1 MVRPIVKDVL
11 LLGRRAEAA
20 VEADLPV
27 VQDLMDTL
35 RAHTGHCVGLAANMI
50 GVNKR
55 IIVVDGGGVPFP
67 MLNPVIRKRMG
78 EPYEA
83 EEGCLS
89 HSGTRRT
96 LRYPSI
102 EVEFQNLSLQTC
114 RQNQPCVPPCVPSC
128 SSPCFLRQATEA

>member
-1 MVRPIVKDVL
+1 MVRPIIKDVL

-55 IIVVDGGGVPFP
+55 IIAVNTGFLFLV
-67 MLNPVIRKRMG
+67 MLNPTITKGG
-78 EPYEA
+78 EIYET

-89 HSGTRRT
+89 IPGIRKARRFRT
-96 LRYPSI
+96 ITVRY
-102 EVEFQNLSLQTC
+102 QDRTMTW
-114 RQNQPCVPPCVPSC
+114 R
-128 SSPCFLRQATEA
+128 TETFTGYTAQIIQHEIDHCNGVLV

>member
-1 MVRPIVKDVL
+1 MVRPIIKDVL

-89 HSGTRRT
+89 LSGTRKTKRWKIF
-96 LRYPSI
+96 SGK
-102 EVEFQNLSLQTC
+102 QT
-114 RQNQPCVPPCVPSC
+114 SG
-128 SSPCFLRQATEA
+128 

>member
-89 HSGTRRT
+89 HSGTRMT

-102 EVEFQNLSLQTC
+102 EVEFQSLSLQTC
-114 RQNQPCVPPCVPSC
+114 RQRYSG
-128 SSPCFLRQATEA
+128 FLAQIIQHELDHCEGVLI

>member
-67 MLNPVIRKRMG
+67 MLNPVIVKKSK
-78 EPYEA
+78 PYDT

-89 HSGTRRT
+89 LEGVRRT
-96 LRYPSI
+96 TRYETI
-102 EVEFQNLSLQTC
+102 EVEYRDANFKRCKQRYTGWTAQIIQHEIDHCDGILI
-114 RQNQPCVPPCVPSC
+114 
-128 SSPCFLRQATEA
+128 